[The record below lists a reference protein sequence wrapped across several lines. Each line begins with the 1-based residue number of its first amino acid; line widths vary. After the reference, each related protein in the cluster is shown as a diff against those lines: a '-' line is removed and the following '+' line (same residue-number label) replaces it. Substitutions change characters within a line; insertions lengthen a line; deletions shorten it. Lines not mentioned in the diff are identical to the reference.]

1 MQIEHLRSWHQTR
14 TRADPNTWCAASKP
28 TLTLISPTLPFT
40 IQFLYI
46 DSENVY
52 RRLLCVT
59 GQIDVV
65 YANFWGLNVTFT
77 HLKPVC
83 SCATVPKRK
92 HVSSQNLFGLYSDS
106 QIRKAYDS
114 HFSILFIPPS
124 LIKELVECEESS
136 PRIVCR
142 VHVPCFFNPWGVWL
156 WFFMSKQQLVTRGV
170 QLVDIFHFLHQGV
183 LWCAYICH
191 WLVQHNCNKWEQKPK
206 SASIQWL
213 TQEIPWILAW
223 RLNGSLSFDILR

>member
-28 TLTLISPTLPFT
+28 TLTLTSPTLPFT

-65 YANFWGLNVTFT
+65 YANFWGLKVTFT

-83 SCATVPKRK
+83 SCATALKRK

-106 QIRKAYDS
+106 QIRKAYES
-114 HFSILFIPPS
+114 HFSSLQVSSKSLLNAKRAARGLSAGFMCPASSILGAS
-124 LIKELVECEESS
+124 DSG
-136 PRIVCR
+136 
-142 VHVPCFFNPWGVWL
+142 W
-156 WFFMSKQQLVTRGV
+156 MAKQQSEQSDPGGSAGGYMSFSAPR
-170 QLVDIFHFLHQGV
+170 
-183 LWCAYICH
+183 CAYI
-191 WLVQHNCNKWEQKPK
+191 
-206 SASIQWL
+206 
-213 TQEIPWILAW
+213 ILHLPLA
-223 RLNGSLSFDILR
+223 GPT